1 MLSEPEEKLK
11 INKEKILRALISLG
25 VMAVALLLIVI
36 AVGSILPDF
45 LDVLADGDKQEIQEY
60 LRSFTGFWA
69 YAVAFLLQFI
79 QIITIFL
86 PSVPIQIAVGILFGV
101 WKGFL
106 VCYAGY
112 VAASALVFIL
122 SRTLGDKLDK
132 IFPKRSAEIQKR
144 SDDIQNNKKKKF
156 VMDKNHPAFMVFLAS
171 ILPILP
177 NGFVPYIAAKTKMKF
192 SSFVMA
198 VGIGCVPT
206 ILTLCAVGNH
216 ITVGKWWAALLYTLP
231 LIILVV
237 VMFWQ
242 QKNIIK
248 LYTRFIDKIKSRKQN
263 RKQNSENPA
272 SGKAV
277 DEKTADNRIETV
289 NTENSTCRENEKKD
303 PDEPENKAGGES
315 SENTDGAADV
325 EYSVEKKKKI
335 S

>member
-1 MLSEPEEKLK
+1 MG
-11 INKEKILRALISLG
+11 IT
-25 VMAVALLLIVI
+25 LLLLVI
-36 AVGSILPDF
+36 AIKSILPDF
-45 LDVLADGDKQEIQEY
+45 LDVLANGDKQQIQEY

-112 VAASALVFIL
+112 VAASAFVFVL
-122 SRTLGDKLDK
+122 SRALGDKLDK

-144 SDDIQNNKKKKF
+144 SDEMQDETNKKRKF
-156 VMDKNHPAFMVFLAS
+156 VLDKEHPAFMVFLAS

-192 SSFVMA
+192 GSFVMA

-216 ITVGKWWAALLYTLP
+216 ITVGKWWVALLYTLP
-231 LIILVV
+231 LLILVA

-248 LYTRFIDKIKSRKQN
+248 LYTKITDKIKAK
-263 RKQNSENPA
+263 KKA
-272 SGKAV
+272 GKNKS
-277 DEKTADNRIETV
+277 DSTDI
-289 NTENSTCRENEKKD
+289 NSTDIN
-303 PDEPENKAGGES
+303 S
-315 SENTDGAADV
+315 TDI
-325 EYSVEKKKKI
+325 K
-335 S
+335 

>member
-1 MLSEPEEKLK
+1 MG
-11 INKEKILRALISLG
+11 IT
-25 VMAVALLLIVI
+25 LLLIVI
-36 AVGSILPDF
+36 AIKSILPDF

-112 VAASALVFIL
+112 VAASAFVFVL
-122 SRTLGDKLDK
+122 SRALGDKLDK

-144 SDDIQNNKKKKF
+144 SDGIQNNKKKKIIL
-156 VMDKNHPAFMVFLAS
+156 DKEHPAFMVFLAS

-177 NGFVPYIAAKTKMKF
+177 NGFVPYIAAKTKIKF
-192 SSFVMA
+192 GSFVLA
-198 VGIGCVPT
+198 VAIGCVPT

-216 ITVGKWWAALLYTLP
+216 ITVGKWWVALLYTLP
-231 LIILVV
+231 LLILVV

-248 LYTRFIDKIKSRKQN
+248 LYTRISDKIKGRKQN
-263 RKQNSENPA
+263 GKKADGKDTGVQAENA
-272 SGKAV
+272 EAENIETENTAQENTAEENGKSADNDPDTENIPCAENTVCTETAV
-277 DEKTADNRIETV
+277 CAENAENGQTAENDEKDNK
-289 NTENSTCRENEKKD
+289 N
-303 PDEPENKAGGES
+303 GE
-315 SENTDGAADV
+315 DC
-325 EYSVEKKKKI
+325 
-335 S
+335 